1 MSTRTTAKSASLPQ
15 PPAEGQGAPLKIPS
29 LNTPQMRRILASS
42 FMGSAIEFY
51 DFILYATAAS
61 LVFNKVFFVNMDPAV
76 GIFAS
81 FATLAVGY
89 IARPLGGI
97 VFGHFGDRLGRKGV
111 LITSMLLMG
120 VATTLIGLL
129 PTTAQ
134 IGMLAPLAL
143 ITLRI
148 IQGLAVGGEW
158 GGAMLMALEHAPK
171 ERRGFAA
178 SFANM
183 GGPAGAVMAT
193 LAVSAV
199 STLPDEAFLSWGWR
213 IPFLLSVVLVG
224 IGLVIRLKVAE
235 SPLFLALEH
244 KAEERKIPI
253 LEVLTKYPKN
263 VIMGTLV
270 GMSSYTVQGLMT
282 VWAISYVVD
291 EVGLDRTGVLNIKA
305 IGAALTVVA
314 IWFAARYSDRIGRR
328 PVMLIG
334 ILAGAVLAF
343 PIMWMLELGALWLFA
358 IGLFLAN
365 GVIQGTIFGPFGA
378 FTAELFP
385 TRVRYT
391 GASLVYQLS
400 STLGAGFTP
409 MIASG
414 LVLAAGGELWMVA
427 AAWAGAFVLAA
438 VCLLGVKEGR
448 DQDLTAEKM

>member
-1 MSTRTTAKSASLPQ
+1 MSQDTTVPDTSAKGRP
-15 PPAEGQGAPLKIPS
+15 EDELKIPS
-29 LNTPQMRRILASS
+29 LNTPEMRRILASS
-42 FMGSAIEFY
+42 FIGSAIEFY
-51 DFILYATAAS
+51 DFILYATAAA
-61 LVFNKVFFVNMDPAV
+61 LVFNSVFFVDLDPAV
-76 GIFAS
+76 GILAS

-89 IARPLGGI
+89 LARPLGGI
-97 VFGHFGDRLGRKGV
+97 IFGHFGDRLGRKGV

-120 VATTLIGLL
+120 VATTVIGLL

-134 IGMLAPLAL
+134 IGMAAPVAL
-143 ITLRI
+143 ICLRV

-199 STLPDEAFLSWGWR
+199 SVLPDEQFLAWGWR
-213 IPFLLSVVLVG
+213 VPFLLSVVLIG

-235 SPLFLALEH
+235 SPLFLALED
-244 KAEERKIPI
+244 KAEEKKIPI

-282 VWAISYVVD
+282 VWAVSYVV
-291 EVGLDRTGVLNIKA
+291 ETAGMDRTSVLNIKA
-305 IGAALTVVA
+305 VGAALTVVA
-314 IWFAARYSDRIGRR
+314 IWFAARYCDRIGRR

-334 ILAGAVLAF
+334 ITAGALLAF
-343 PIMWMLELGALWLFA
+343 PIMWMLDAGELWLFA
-358 IGLFLAN
+358 VGLFLAN

-409 MIASG
+409 MIATG
-414 LVLAAGGELWMVA
+414 LVLAAGGELWLVA
-427 AAWAGAFVLAA
+427 AAWCGAFVLAGL
-438 VCLLGVKEGR
+438 CLLGVKEGK
-448 DQDLTAEKM
+448 DQDLAAEDL